1 MAATSAEATG
11 RPSAVTSSDVPRFLH
26 AYAKPAAP
34 ATSFLT
40 ITGGR
45 GATVVDRDGKEYID
59 ALASLWYC
67 QAGHGRSEIVDAIV
81 TQAQKLDTFHTFD
94 RFTNEP
100 ADALAD
106 RLSRLAPMDD
116 ARVFL
121 VSGGSEA
128 VDTAMKLA
136 RLAHHLNGKPER
148 TLVISRT
155 PSYHGVTFG
164 GLSATGIAANQAG
177 FGPLVSGVVQVPYDD
192 LDAVDAVV
200 EQHGGPSAVAAI
212 VAEPVVGAGGVLP
225 PPDGYLA
232 GLRERADR
240 YGAFLILDEVICG
253 FGRLGHWFGG
263 SRYGVVPDLV
273 TFAKGVTSG
282 YQPVGGVLVG
292 RRVREPLEAD
302 GDYVLRHGNTY
313 GGHPIACAA
322 ALANL
327 DVLEQEDLCG
337 RADAVGARLRDG
349 LAPNVDGSRVLE
361 VRGDGA
367 VWAARVD
374 PAIGA
379 TPVRDGMLDLGVI
392 ARPLGAD
399 VVAFCPPLVI
409 TDAEVDR
416 VAEVFSQV
424 TSSF

>member
-1 MAATSAEATG
+1 M
-11 RPSAVTSSDVPRFLH
+11 TSSDVPRLLH

-34 ATSFLT
+34 AGSYLT
-40 ITGGR
+40 LVSGR
-45 GATVVDRDGKEYID
+45 GATVTDRDGMSYID

-67 QAGHGRSEIVDAIV
+67 QAGHGRPEIIDAIA
-81 TQAQKLDTFHTFD
+81 TQAQKLDAFHTFD

-100 ADALAD
+100 ADQLAD
-106 RLSRLAPMDD
+106 LLSSIAPMPD

-136 RLAHHLNGKPER
+136 RIAHHLAGNPER
-148 TLVISRT
+148 TLIISRA

-164 GLSATGIAANQAG
+164 ALSATGLPANQQG
-177 FGPLVSGVVQVPYDD
+177 FGPLVTGVVQVGHDD
-192 LDAVDAVV
+192 LDAIDTAV
-200 EQHGGPSAVAAI
+200 EANGGPGTVAAI
-212 VAEPVVGAGGVLP
+212 LAEPVIGAGGVLP
-225 PPDGYLA
+225 PSPGYLA

-253 FGRLGHWFGG
+253 FGRLGRWFGG
-263 SRYGVVPDLV
+263 QRYDVVPDLV

-292 RRVREPLEAD
+292 PAVRAPLESD
-302 GDYVLRHGNTY
+302 PDFLLRHGNTY

-322 ALANL
+322 GVANL
-327 DVLEQEDLCG
+327 RVLADDGLCD
-337 RADAVGARLRDG
+337 RADPIGERLSAG
-349 LAPNVDGSRVLE
+349 LRASVDGERVFE

-374 PAIGA
+374 PGLGAI
-379 TPVRDGMLDLGVI
+379 TFRDRMLDRGVI
-392 ARPLGAD
+392 ARPIGTD

-409 TDAEVDR
+409 TDGEIDTVTSVFAE
-416 VAEVFSQV
+416 V